1 MNRTRVLA
9 RVALVA
15 VLGGAVVI
23 AQQVV
28 PKLVG
33 RQADGSVLL
42 PTNQVITP
50 AGKQIEFDGRPNAM
64 ALSPEGKTAAIL
76 NGNAQA
82 IVLVDLE
89 GAKVRQ
95 VFDKVGA
102 SASYDGIAYSKDG
115 KKLYAS
121 QTGRIVVANVADD
134 GTISLDRQVEVPRT
148 TAYFAGT
155 GPTSYPGGLALSDDG
170 KTLYVALS
178 RNNALGVL
186 DLSSNRWTAQI
197 AVGNAPHAVIVKGDT
212 AYVSNQG
219 GRRTTA
225 NDATVNSSGTE
236 IVADKTSGF
245 AVTGTVSVVD
255 LKAGRERASINVD
268 RQPTAL
274 LLEGNRLFVAN
285 SNSDTLSVVDTASN
299 VVSRTI
305 SVKPFQGALMGSSPN
320 GLALLE
326 PDRIAVTLGRNNAV
340 AIYKVPATAAQ
351 AVAFEGL
358 VPVGFYP
365 TAVATNA
372 QSKKMIVLNGRGVGA
387 LGPDRKGGPDP
398 ATNKTAK
405 SVYSVVASVSLV
417 DYPSSDQLKTYTAQ
431 VLKNN
436 AWNNLPPLDRAAN
449 AASVAAAPI
458 PKRLGEPSVF
468 KHVFYIIKENRT
480 YDQLLGDVKEGN
492 GDPNLTQFG
501 QEVTPNLHALV
512 KRFGLLDNHYVS
524 GTNSADGHQWST
536 QAFVDD
542 YVEKSYGGFTR
553 SYPFNGGDALAYP
566 SSGFIWDNAIKGNKK
581 VRVYGEYVSGL
592 RVYGEPVAGLKVDGR
607 EMGPW
612 LDTNFF
618 GGGVT
623 EAGAWSNFYEDLL
636 MMGGKKPGQMHIDR
650 LEAHADVPSLEGI
663 INKDYPPYHMVI
675 SDQYRAEVW
684 LKEFNQYVKDGSLP
698 DFTIMALT
706 NDHTEGLKANYPT
719 PRAMVADNDY
729 ALGRIVEAIS
739 SSPYWKDSV
748 IFVVEDDVQ
757 NGVDHVNGH
766 RGPANVI
773 SAYNKPGTNSEYMTQ
788 IDFIAAIERILNL
801 PPMNQMDM
809 AVDPTRLSL
818 LFSDKPS
825 LEPFKALE
833 PTTKLD
839 ELNPKPAALDG
850 LPKAWAQASAKLDF
864 WSGPDMADQALL
876 NRAVW
881 YATKGF
887 NTPYPGDPRV
897 FHPQDVHAYL
907 KSVGRDVA
915 YVDTAEKM
923 LGGVSRRI
931 KVGGEVAVQKAIE
944 NIAPRGLDV
953 SSDRFR

>member
-1 MNRTRVLA
+1 MGLA
-9 RVALVA
+9 RVLSRVALGIVALGGVA
-15 VLGGAVVI
+15 VV
-23 AQQVV
+23 AQQVL
-28 PKLVG
+28 PRIVG

-42 PTNQVITP
+42 PTNQTITP

-64 ALSPEGKTAAIL
+64 ALSPDGKTAAIL

-89 GAKVRQ
+89 AAKIRQ
-95 VFDKVGA
+95 IFDKAGS

-121 QTGRIVVANVADD
+121 QAGRIVIANVSDD
-134 GTISLDRQVEVPRT
+134 GAISLEKQIEVPRT

-155 GPTSYPGGLALSDDG
+155 SPTSYPGGLALSDDG

-178 RNNALGVL
+178 RNNTLGAL
-186 DLSSNRWTAQI
+186 DLTSGRWTQV

-219 GRRTTA
+219 GRRATVSDT
-225 NDATVNSSGTE
+225 TVNSSGTE
-236 IVADKTSGF
+236 VVADKTSGF

-255 LKAGRERASINVD
+255 LKAGRERASITVD
-268 RQPTAL
+268 RQPTAML
-274 LLEGNRLFVAN
+274 LDNERLFVAN
-285 SNSDTLSVVDTASN
+285 SNSDTVSVVDTKSN
-299 VVSRTI
+299 AVTRTI
-305 SVKPFQGALMGSSPN
+305 SVKPFQGALIGSSPN

-326 PDRIAVTLGRNNAV
+326 ADRIAVALGRNNAV
-340 AIYKVPATAAQ
+340 AIYKVPLVASQ
-351 AVAFEGL
+351 AVSFEGL
-358 VPVGFYP
+358 VPAGFYP
-365 TAVATNA
+365 TAVASDTK
-372 QSKKMIVLNGRGVGA
+372 SKKMIVLNGRGVGA

-405 SVYSVVASVSLV
+405 SVYSVVASLSLV
-417 DYPSSDQLKTYTAQ
+417 DYPSSDQLKAYTAQ

-436 AWNNLPPLDRAAN
+436 AWNNLPSSERAAN
-449 AASVAAAPI
+449 TASVAAAPI

-480 YDQLLGDVKEGN
+480 YDQLLGDIKEGN
-492 GDPNLTQFG
+492 GDPSLTQFG

-512 KRFGLLDNHYVS
+512 RRFGLLDNHYVC

-553 SYPFNGGDALAYP
+553 SYPFNGGDALAYA
-566 SSGFIWDNAIKGNKK
+566 SSGFIWDNAIRGGKK

-592 RVYGEPVAGLKVDGR
+592 RVYGEPVAGVKVDGR

-623 EAGAWSNFYEDLL
+623 EAGAWSNFYDDA
-636 MMGGKKPGQMHIDR
+636 MIMGGKKQGQMHIDR

-663 INKDYPPYHMVI
+663 INKEYPPYHMVI
-675 SDQYRAEVW
+675 SDQYRFEIW
-684 LKEFNQYVKDGSLP
+684 KKEFDAYVKGSNLP
-698 DFTIMALT
+698 DFNIMALT

-719 PRAMVADNDY
+719 PKAMVADNDY
-729 ALGRIVEAIS
+729 ALGRIVETIS
-739 SSPYWKDSV
+739 SSPYWKDSI

-766 RGPANVI
+766 RGPVNVI
-773 SAYNKPGTNSEYMTQ
+773 SAYNKPGTYSDYYTQ
-788 IDFIAAIERILNL
+788 IDFIAAMERILNL
-801 PPMNQMDM
+801 SPMNQMDM
-809 AVDPTRLSL
+809 AVDPTRLGT
-818 LFSDKPS
+818 LFGDKPN
-825 LEPFKALE
+825 LEGFKALE
-833 PTTKLD
+833 PTTKID

-850 LPKAWAQASAKLDF
+850 LPKAWAQASARLDF
-864 WSGPDMADQALL
+864 WSGPDMADPALL

-881 YATKGF
+881 YSTRGF
-887 NTPYPGDPRV
+887 NTPYPGDPKV
-897 FHPQDVHAYL
+897 FYPSDVHAYL
-907 KSVGRDVA
+907 KSVGRDIQP
-915 YVDTAEKM
+915 VDTADALFVKVSAKQQI
-923 LGGVSRRI
+923 GGRAALER
-931 KVGGEVAVQKAIE
+931 AVQ
-944 NIAPRGLDV
+944 NLD
-953 SSDRFR
+953 SKPITFR